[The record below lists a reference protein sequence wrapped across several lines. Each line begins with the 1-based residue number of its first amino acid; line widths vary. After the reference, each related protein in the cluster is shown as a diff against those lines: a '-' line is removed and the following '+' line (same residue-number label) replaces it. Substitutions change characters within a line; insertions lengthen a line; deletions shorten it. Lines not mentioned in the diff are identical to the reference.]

1 MCSKPKS
8 TSENVVCTYSK
19 YMYVFIARETT
30 STITTNKKKIYYSK
44 TTAASVLNSYF
55 LTVVM
60 MQVAEHTV
68 RSIKV

>member
-1 MCSKPKS
+1 MCLLQ
-8 TSENVVCTYSK
+8 ERQQVQLQQ
-19 YMYVFIARETT
+19 
-30 STITTNKKKIYYSK
+30 TNKKIYYTK